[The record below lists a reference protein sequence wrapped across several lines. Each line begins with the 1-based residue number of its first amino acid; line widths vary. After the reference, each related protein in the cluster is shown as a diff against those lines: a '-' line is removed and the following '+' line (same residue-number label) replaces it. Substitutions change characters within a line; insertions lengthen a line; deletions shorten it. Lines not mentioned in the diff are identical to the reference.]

1 MATVDDQPN
10 VLLFLTD
17 QQRPDWVGMH
27 PEIPVRTPNIERL
40 AERGVDFS
48 NAVCPSPLCGPSRAC
63 LASGMEYENCGM
75 QSHGGEPTFDRD
87 RTLYSRL
94 RDDAGYHV
102 MGCGKVLDKFYG
114 RRGPNGRHR
123 IEEFGLS
130 DGVRN
135 RGKWASTNPV
145 ADNRDH
151 VYRRAL
157 AEADRFEDHERDY
170 DLRDATRRDHF
181 AATFPTS
188 LPDDLYCD
196 SWLAQ
201 NGIDLIDDAPEEKP
215 WFLEVSFVGP
225 HDPMDV
231 TREMFEWYRGD
242 DSVEFPGPAP
252 VGADDGFDG
261 RTHNEIRR
269 NYAAIVENIDR
280 WVGRY
285 LDRLEQR
292 GELEDTLVIFTS
304 DHGEMLGDHGRWKK
318 HSPYQSSVGVPLVT
332 AGPGIESR
340 SGRCDEPVTTLD
352 LYATIL
358 EYAGLDSGEVDS
370 RSLGPLLRAD
380 ASTRRECVRS
390 GLGPWRMAF
399 DGRYKLVTGYDP
411 SPSEYDLSLG
421 DKEQVAE
428 FHALDDE
435 KQRTLREEREDILF
449 DHATDPN
456 ETQNVADS
464 NPDVVERLK
473 AHL

>member
-170 DLRDATRRDHF
+170 
-181 AATFPTS
+181 
-188 LPDDLYCD
+188 
-196 SWLAQ
+196 
-201 NGIDLIDDAPEEKP
+201 NEG
-215 WFLEVSFVGP
+215 VGP
-225 HDPMDV
+225 AVRNSKGLLTAGEQNCQATDGGLHATGTSDGVQADAV
-231 TREMFEWYRGD
+231 AVAGRRRRRG
-242 DSVEFPGPAP
+242 VLAGP
-252 VGADDGFDG
+252 VGS
-261 RTHNEIRR
+261 
-269 NYAAIVENIDR
+269 AAAR
-280 WVGRY
+280 
-285 LDRLEQR
+285 
-292 GELEDTLVIFTS
+292 
-304 DHGEMLGDHGRWKK
+304 
-318 HSPYQSSVGVPLVT
+318 
-332 AGPGIESR
+332 
-340 SGRCDEPVTTLD
+340 
-352 LYATIL
+352 
-358 EYAGLDSGEVDS
+358 
-370 RSLGPLLRAD
+370 
-380 ASTRRECVRS
+380 
-390 GLGPWRMAF
+390 
-399 DGRYKLVTGYDP
+399 
-411 SPSEYDLSLG
+411 
-421 DKEQVAE
+421 
-428 FHALDDE
+428 
-435 KQRTLREEREDILF
+435 
-449 DHATDPN
+449 
-456 ETQNVADS
+456 
-464 NPDVVERLK
+464 
-473 AHL
+473 